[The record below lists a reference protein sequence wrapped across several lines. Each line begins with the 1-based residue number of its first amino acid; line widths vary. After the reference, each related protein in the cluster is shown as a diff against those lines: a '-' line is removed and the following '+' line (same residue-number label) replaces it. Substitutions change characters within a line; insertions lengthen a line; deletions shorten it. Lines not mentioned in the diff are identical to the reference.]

1 MSTLPSESDGLPPR
15 GGVSSREGRSSVY
28 RGRFA
33 PSPTGPL
40 HFGSLVAATGSYL
53 DARANGGEWL
63 VRIEDID
70 APRTVPGAAEDILKT
85 LEGFGFEWDGEVVFQ
100 SRRIDLYHAALVRL
114 QLAGHVY
121 PCACSRSA
129 IAAATSR
136 NSIDGGLLYP
146 GTCRAG
152 LKEGAAARAWRL
164 WVPDREF
171 VLHDRVQGESRQ
183 NLERD
188 VGDFVLLRAD
198 GQYAY
203 QLAVVVDDADQGVNA
218 VVRGVDLLDST
229 LRQRWLQQCLELPSP
244 NYAHLPVA
252 VNANGEKLSKQTRA
266 EAVRFG
272 QGSAVLA
279 QVLEFLGY
287 RVPAELCRAPTAE
300 FWHWAIGEWSMAK
313 VPAVRAIYPGS
324 APAAVEPFRFGVT

>member
-146 GTCRAG
+146 GTCRTG

-164 WVPDREF
+164 RVPDREF

-203 QLAVVVDDADQGVNA
+203 QLAVVVDDAEQGITD
-218 VVRGVDLLDST
+218 VVRGADLLDST
-229 LRQRWLQQCLELPSP
+229 PRQILLQRALGLPTP
-244 NYAHLPVA
+244 RYLHLPLIVDA
-252 VNANGEKLSKQTRA
+252 HGDKLSK
-266 EAVRFG
+266 
-272 QGSAVLA
+272 
-279 QVLEFLGY
+279 
-287 RVPAELCRAPTAE
+287 
-300 FWHWAIGEWSMAK
+300 SMAALP
-313 VPAVRAIYPGS
+313 VDDASPLPALRAAWQALGQ
-324 APAAVEPFRFGVT
+324 APALLAGLPTVAQAMQAAARGFRPERLPKVTHVTFAAAHNNPVEGAV